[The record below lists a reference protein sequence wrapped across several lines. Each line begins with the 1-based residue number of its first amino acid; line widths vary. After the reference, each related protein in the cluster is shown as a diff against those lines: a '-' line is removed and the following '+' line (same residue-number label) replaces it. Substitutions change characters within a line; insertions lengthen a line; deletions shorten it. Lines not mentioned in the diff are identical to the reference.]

1 MTRVQDLSQK
11 RWKIVGR
18 VFQYIGQIIAYA
30 GFAVVVGFLATRP
43 AYTYLDPEKALI
55 KLSFSHA
62 GQHVEECR
70 RLSQEELE
78 QVAPNMR
85 RPTQCPRERVPLL
98 IEVMLDGELVYRDLL
113 PPSGLASDGAST
125 AYKKFPVSTGQHRLT
140 VRLRDSRRASG
151 FDYEKTADIML
162 TPQQNFV
169 IDFRPELGGFL
180 FM

>member
-1 MTRVQDLSQK
+1 M
-11 RWKIVGR
+11 GR
-18 VFQYIGQIIAYA
+18 VMQIIGQVVAYSLFAIIIGY
-30 GFAVVVGFLATRP
+30 LATRP
-43 AYTYLDPEKALI
+43 AYTYFDPAKAVI

-78 QVAPNMR
+78 LLPPNMR
-85 RPTQCPRERVPLL
+85 RPMQCPRERVSLL
-98 IEVMLDGELVYRDLL
+98 VEVMLDGELIYREGL
-113 PPSGLASDGAST
+113 PPSGLAGDGAST
-125 AYKKFPVSTGQHRLT
+125 AYKKFPVETGSHHIMA
-140 VRLRDSRRASG
+140 RLRDSRRTQG
-151 FDYEKTADIML
+151 FDYEKSTDVTL